1 MSSVRQL
8 QVYKDNQ
15 INTADPGTILLMLYE
30 GAIDSLKRATGHLAA
45 GNVAEKGKCI
55 LRAHDIITQ
64 FIVSLD
70 YDVGG
75 ELAYNLEG
83 LYRYMLDQ
91 ILLANTDND
100 SLSLERVVSL
110 LSTLKDGWEAA
121 VVAQRKKVAL
131 GGV

>member
-1 MSSVRQL
+1 MSNLRQL

-30 GAIDSLKRATGHLAA
+30 GAIDSLKRAMGHLAT

-75 ELAYNLEG
+75 ELARDLEG

-131 GGV
+131 GGA

>member
-15 INTADPGTILLMLYE
+15 ISTADPGTILLMLYE
-30 GAIDSLKRATGHLAA
+30 GAIDALKRASQHLAA
-45 GNVAEKGKCI
+45 NDMAEKGRYI

-75 ELAYNLEG
+75 ELARNLEG
-83 LYRYMLDQ
+83 LYRYMLEQ
-91 ILLANTDND
+91 ILVANVENDPGRLA
-100 SLSLERVVSL
+100 EVISL
-110 LSTLKDGWEAA
+110 LCTLKDGWESA
-121 VVAQRKKVAL
+121 VVAQRKRVAQ
-131 GGV
+131 GGS